1 MRYDILLPLMAAF
14 PMAAAAPVYA
24 LGKNRPRR
32 GLYALIAATAM
43 EALLCLAVFLSPGPL
58 QLQVPSFMGLG
69 ISFYADGFRML
80 YAAVACLMWL
90 MTSLFSPQYL
100 SHGHRQARY
109 AFFTLLTLG
118 ATVGVFLSDDLI
130 TCFFFFEIV
139 GFTSYCW
146 VVHEETPAAMRA
158 GQTYLAVAVSGG
170 MAMLMGLWLL
180 DKQLGTLRFE
190 ELAAAAA
197 KVSPSQLYLPG
208 ALILAGFGAKA
219 GMYPLHIWLPKAHP
233 VAPAPASALLSG
245 VLTKVGVFGI
255 LVLSTRVFHANAA
268 WGNVLLMIGLVNM
281 FLGALLALM
290 SVDLKRTLACS
301 SMSQIGF
308 ILVGIGMQNLLGP
321 HNSLAAEGTILH
333 MLNHSLIKLL
343 LFMAAGVVY
352 VNAHSLSLNDIR
364 GWGRRH
370 HGLKLLFLIGACSL
384 SGIPLFS
391 GYDSKTLLHESI
403 VEYIVHLSEHG
414 LPMFWYQ
421 AAEWVFIVS
430 GGMTFC
436 YMLKLFITIFV
447 EKHPTRQMAYDA
459 AGSSMTPL
467 SALALSVS
475 AAVVLVLGLAPEKLM
490 IPIADSTLSFM
501 LAHRPEHAVR
511 FLTWVNISGALKSLV
526 IGLALYLTVVRHVL
540 TAQVRQTHALTSL
553 NRWPDWLD
561 LENLLYRPLVSGLK
575 KLGFLICAPLDTQ
588 MDGFFIPLMYEGGSG
603 LAGTLNGVLE
613 GTVYLLRRLALGR
626 RAEPYLEEPD
636 PRVKAAAKAAGGKAA
651 QALRRAEDGLAPR
664 LQKSL
669 WLLKASAST
678 LKEFCLRHAFALLS
692 VLAGLAAAGV
702 ALYYLL
708 T

>member
-1 MRYDILLPLMAAF
+1 MRYDMLLPLMAAF

-24 LGKNRPRR
+24 LGKNAPRR
-32 GLYALIAATAM
+32 GLYALTAATAA
-43 EALLCLAVFLSPGPL
+43 EALFCVLLYLSPR
-58 QLQVPSFMGLG
+58 QLSLSLPSFMGLG
-69 ISFYADGFRML
+69 LSFRGDGFRLL
-80 YAAVACLMWL
+80 YAAVSCLMWL

-109 AFFTLLTLG
+109 AFFTLLTMG

-130 TCFFFFEIV
+130 CCFMFFEIL

-170 MAMLMGLWLL
+170 MTMLMGLWLL
-180 DKQLGTLRFE
+180 QKRLGTLSFE
-190 ELAAAAA
+190 GLAEAARGA
-197 KVSPSQLYLPG
+197 SPEGLYLPG
-208 ALILAGFGAKA
+208 LLILIGFGAKA
-219 GMYPLHIWLPKAHP
+219 GMFPLHIWLPKAHP

-245 VLTKVGVFGI
+245 VLTKVGIFGI
-255 LVLSTRVFHANAA
+255 LVISTRVFHQDAL
-268 WGNVLLMIGLVNM
+268 WGNLLLGIGLINM

-308 ILVGIGMQNLLGP
+308 ILVGIGMQALLGE

-370 HGLKLLFLIGACSL
+370 HGLKLLFAIGACSL

-403 VEYIVHLSEHG
+403 VEYIIHLEEHG
-414 LPMFWYQ
+414 LSAHWYH
-421 AAEWVFIVS
+421 AAEWVFLFS

-447 EKHPTRQMAYDA
+447 EKHPTRQMEYDA
-459 AGSSMTPL
+459 ASSSMSRL
-467 SALALSVS
+467 SALALSIS

-490 IPIADSTLSFM
+490 IPIADSTLAFM

-511 FLTWVNISGALKSLV
+511 FLSWINIAGAFKSLG

-540 TAQVRQTHALTSL
+540 TGRDALTGGPVSL
-553 NRWPDWLD
+553 DLWPKHLD
-561 LENLLYRPLVSGLK
+561 LEELCYRPLIGGLK
-575 KLGFLICAPLDTQ
+575 KLGFLICSPLDAQ
-588 MDGFFIPLMYEGGSG
+588 MDRLIIPLLVEGGS
-603 LAGTLNGVLE
+603 
-613 GTVYLLRRLALGR
+613 R
-626 RAEPYLEEPD
+626 
-636 PRVKAAAKAAGGKAA
+636 AA
-651 QALRRAEDGLAPR
+651 QALSGSLESAVHGARRLLLARQEEPYVEIAPPGAQAVPRGARGAARAR
-664 LQKSL
+664 LQKYG
-669 WLLKASAST
+669 WLLKAAAESCAD
-678 LKEFCLRHAFALLS
+678 FIRRHAFSLLS
-692 VLAGLAAAGV
+692 ALAGV
-702 ALYYLL
+702 AAAAIALHALL
-708 T
+708 G